1 MEEQEKQEFLRKSI
15 NEIQSGLKL
24 FQWWAILRLASI
36 LLPIAGF
43 TLMCLIIGVMLLFS
57 H

>member
-1 MEEQEKQEFLRKSI
+1 MEEPEKQELLRKSM

-24 FQWWAILRLASI
+24 FQWWAKLRLASI
-36 LLPIAGF
+36 LLPIVGF
-43 TLMCLIIGVMLLFS
+43 TLICLIIGVMLLFS

>member
-1 MEEQEKQEFLRKSI
+1 MEEPEKQELLRKSI
-15 NEIQSGLKL
+15 NEIQGGLRL
-24 FQWWAILRLASI
+24 FQWWAKLRLASI

-43 TLMCLIIGVMLLFS
+43 MLICLIIGVMLLFS